1 MIGNICCQLENAEP
15 IPAPTYYQQ
24 LAQENRTLRAM
35 ITELLIKNQNLRW
48 ELLAH
53 QPADLREERV
63 ETQVSN
69 ARPGPPT

>member
-1 MIGNICCQLENAEP
+1 MMGERYSQLNVEP
-15 IPAPTYYQQ
+15 IPAPSDWQQ

-53 QPADLREERV
+53 RGEGVREE
-63 ETQVSN
+63 T
-69 ARPGPPT
+69 T

>member
-1 MIGNICCQLENAEP
+1 VIGEKYSQLEP
-15 IPAPTYYQQ
+15 IPTPSDWQQ

-53 QPADLREERV
+53 GREGLREE
-63 ETQVSN
+63 TM
-69 ARPGPPT
+69 

>member
-1 MIGNICCQLENAEP
+1 MIGERCSPPHVES
-15 IPAPTYYQQ
+15 IPAPSDWQQ

-53 QPADLREERV
+53 GCEGLREE
-63 ETQVSN
+63 T
-69 ARPGPPT
+69 T